1 MQASAWSGA
10 QIAEIVP
17 DIAGGDRLEA
27 FCVHVGKILH
37 ARAWQMLTPTQMA
50 ERMAHTFRQFFDLP
64 TPLRPSLL
72 DLVQQLDLALIP
84 HDGPANCVTF
94 DCDQGAGQWQLHL
107 ADDLGARQSIRV
119 LQGIFQVVF
128 WRCAYRLDWWNA
140 WRELTATDNPRRMA
154 DAFAYAVAM
163 PPDALRDRARIFGL
177 NIWEMAGSLGVTPSA
192 CFYGLRRYARFEFPY
207 FLARLDFSPIL
218 DQQQF
223 FFEPGAVRACV
234 WAKFLAR
241 PAGTDENT
249 PTALDA
255 LARFPGQNRIIEV
268 KSYPYR
274 AIKFRQPLIWTADN
288 LLGLPLGS
296 PTCLIA
302 RPNAQ
307 GTQLLLQAVP
317 VGAHHFLMDRA
328 LHLQQEQARLQQK
341 KAS

>member
-1 MQASAWSGA
+1 MQAGAWDGA
-10 QIAEIVP
+10 KIADIVP
-17 DIAGGDRLEA
+17 DVPAGERLEL
-27 FCVHVGKILH
+27 FCLHIGKMME
-37 ARAWQMLTPTQMA
+37 ARAWHLLTPTQMA

-72 DLVQQLDLALIP
+72 ALVQQLDIALID
-84 HDGPANCVTF
+84 HDGPANLVTL
-94 DCDQGAGQWQLHL
+94 DCDRVMGQWQLHL
-107 ADDLGARQSIRV
+107 AADLGARQSIRV
-119 LQGIFQVVF
+119 LQGIFQLVF
-128 WRCAYRLDWWNA
+128 WRCAYRLGWWNA
-140 WRELTATDNPRRMA
+140 WRELTATENPRRMA

-163 PPDALRDRARIFGL
+163 PPDALREKARLFGL
-177 NIWEMAGSLGVTPSA
+177 NIWEMAGALGVTPSA

-207 FLARLDFSPIL
+207 FLARLDFSPTL
-218 DQQQF
+218 DQQQL

-249 PTALDA
+249 PTILDA
-255 LARFPGQNRIIEV
+255 LARFPRQNRIVEV

-288 LLGLPLGS
+288 LLGLQL
-296 PTCLIA
+296 PTPACLIA